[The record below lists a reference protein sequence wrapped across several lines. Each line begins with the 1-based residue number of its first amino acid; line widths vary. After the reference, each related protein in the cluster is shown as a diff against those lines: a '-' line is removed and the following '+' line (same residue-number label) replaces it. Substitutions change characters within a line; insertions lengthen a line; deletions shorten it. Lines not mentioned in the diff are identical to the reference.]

1 MKTIQM
7 TAKDFFNKKTRT
19 FQIPVKNVQVQLS
32 PEELRTLA
40 GILMGCSKS
49 TRKALAAAENG
60 KLGGRFKNDDPR
72 VGGIIAPATAS
83 RYVAKGKAKYG
94 EYVEGKNLPRVY
106 TSIYGRK
113 DLKDLT
119 ENPLFD
125 PDTTY
130 RMVVRKD
137 IEGRVDFYDVQYY
150 RKRKEAE

>member
-1 MKTIQM
+1 MKIIQT
-7 TAKDFFNKKTRT
+7 TAKDFFNKETRT
-19 FQIPVKNVQVQLS
+19 FQIPGSKIQIELS

-60 KLGGRFKNDDPR
+60 KRGGRFKNEDPS

-83 RYVAKGKAKYG
+83 RYVSKERAEYG
-94 EYVEGKNLPRVY
+94 EYIEGNALPGVY
-106 TSIYGRK
+106 TSIYG
-113 DLKDLT
+113 DETLKNLT

-125 PDTTY
+125 PHTKY

-137 IEGRVDFYDVQYY
+137 IAGRVDFYDVQYY
-150 RKRKEAE
+150 RKRKEG